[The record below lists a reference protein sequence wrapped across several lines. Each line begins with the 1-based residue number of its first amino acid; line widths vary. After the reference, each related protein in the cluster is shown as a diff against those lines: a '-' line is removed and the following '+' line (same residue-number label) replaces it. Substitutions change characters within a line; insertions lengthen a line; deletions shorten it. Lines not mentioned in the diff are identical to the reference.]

1 MYSLEHKKYLKKIKT
16 TSILV
21 HTVQIVII
29 VAIIAV
35 WQIAADNEWI
45 NTFIYSSPRAI
56 LGTIG
61 DLYQD
66 GTLFHHIGVQLCF
79 APAAPA
85 DREALQIMIG
95 E

>member
-66 GTLFHHIGVQLCF
+66 GTLFQVGS
-79 APAAPA
+79 
-85 DREALQIMIG
+85 
-95 E
+95 